1 MQNDKLD
8 IQPMARIWMAV
19 SLKSAF
25 VLDGYSPGTDND
37 LHLSVSTFF
46 FNNPTIEC
54 IRFHSWYSF

>member
-46 FNNPTIEC
+46 F
-54 IRFHSWYSF
+54 